1 MNSVTG
7 FLPLVAVKKEM
18 GAHYLEWR
26 QGGRPCRMALRKKEL
41 FIGRRSDSD
50 IVLTD
55 PYVSRR
61 HARLL
66 EQDRAYT
73 VIDLDSTHGTFV
85 NGVRVRERV
94 LEAGDKIR
102 MGPGPSEFNYT
113 GRVEQAGNRTLNL
126 EESVLQLSS
135 VLPPVVSDASELEKI
150 SHILDFQYQWGR
162 TFSADR
168 MLGQL
173 LESALRVSGAERG
186 FLLTFSGRRF
196 DYVVGMDQGGENL
209 SESEFETSRTVV
221 EQVAQQ
227 GEPLLMTEGID
238 QQFAAQESIVNMRL
252 RAVACMPLKWIA
264 GDGDRPA
271 VRGIL
276 YLDSRKA
283 MHMLSGLDQKILNR
297 LAMEA
302 SNVFEKLELIRS
314 LEERKRVQQ
323 ELSLAQVT
331 QRALLPQDLPR
342 SPSFSVHAHSTPT
355 RYVGGDYYDFLGP
368 DSDDLTGVLAD
379 VSGKGVPAALLSSFL
394 QGVLEVGFGSSLS
407 LGEAVSRA
415 NDHLF
420 QKTPSNRFVTLFLF
434 RVKPSGEGEY
444 VSAGHNPA
452 YVCRVATGGIE
463 ELNPCGM
470 ILGAFGNVSYESVS
484 FRLNVGDILV
494 VYSDGVTEAMDP
506 DGEMFGEARL
516 MDVVGEA
523 AASGGAAVQEAI
535 LAAVRSFMGK
545 ASAGDDL
552 TVLVVER
559 LDAGNA

>member
-1 MNSVTG
+1 
-7 FLPLVAVKKEM
+7 M
-18 GAHYLEWR
+18 GPHYLEWR
-26 QGGRPCRMALRKKEL
+26 QRGRPRRMELRKKEL

-66 EQDRAYT
+66 QQNRGYK
-73 VIDLDSTHGTFV
+73 VVDLNSTHGTFV
-85 NGVRVRERV
+85 NGNRVRERV

-102 MGPGPSEFNYT
+102 MGPGPSEFNYM
-113 GRVEQAGNRTLNL
+113 GLVEQAANRTLNL

-135 VLPPVVSDASELEKI
+135 VLPPVASAASELEKI

-186 FLLTFSGRRF
+186 FLLTFSGQKF
-196 DYVVGMDQGGENL
+196 EYVVGMDHGGDPL

-221 EQVAQQ
+221 EQVAKQ

-238 QQFAAQESIVNMRL
+238 RQFAAQESIVNMRL
-252 RAVACMPLKWIA
+252 RAVACMPLKWISD
-264 GDGDRPA
+264 DGDRPA

-297 LAMEA
+297 LALEA

-323 ELSLAQVT
+323 ELSLAQAT
-331 QRALLPQDLPR
+331 QRALLPQDLPH
-342 SPSFSVHAHSTPT
+342 SPSYSVHATSTPT

-394 QGVLEVGFGSSLS
+394 QGVLEVGFGSSSS
-407 LGEAVSRA
+407 LGEAVTRA
-415 NDHLF
+415 NNHLF
-420 QKTPSNRFVTLFLF
+420 LKTPSNRFVTLFLF
-434 RVKPSGEGEY
+434 QVKPSGDGEY

-452 YVCRVATGGIE
+452 YLFRVATGRIE
-463 ELNPCGM
+463 ELAPCGM
-470 ILGAFGNVSYESVS
+470 ILGAFEGVTYESVP
-484 FRLNVGDILV
+484 FRLKPGDILV

-506 DGEMFGEARL
+506 NGEMFGEARL
-516 MDVVGEA
+516 MEVVRNS

-535 LAAVRSFMGK
+535 LEAVRSFMGK
-545 ASAGDDL
+545 ASAYDDL
-552 TVLVVER
+552 TVLVVEK

>member
-1 MNSVTG
+1 
-7 FLPLVAVKKEM
+7 M
-18 GAHYLEWR
+18 GAHCLEWH
-26 QGGRPCRMALRKKEL
+26 QGGRPCRVALRKQEL

-61 HARLL
+61 HARLVR
-66 EQDRAYT
+66 QDRGYK
-73 VIDLDSTHGTFV
+73 VIDLNSTHGTFV
-85 NGVRVRERV
+85 NGNRVLERV

-102 MGPGPSEFNYT
+102 MGPGPSELSYT
-113 GRVEQAGNRTLNL
+113 GPVEQDGHRTLNL
-126 EESVLQLSS
+126 EESVLQLSA
-135 VLPPVVSDASELEKI
+135 VLPPVASAASELEKI
-150 SHILDFQYQWGR
+150 SHILDFQYQWGQ

-186 FLLTFSGRRF
+186 FLLTFSGQNF
-196 DYVVGMDQGGENL
+196 DYVVGMDHRGEHL
-209 SESEFETSRTVV
+209 SESEFNTSRTVV
-221 EQVAQQ
+221 EQVAKR
-227 GEPLLMTEGID
+227 GDSLFMTEGID
-238 QQFAAQESIVNMRL
+238 QEFAAQESIVNMRL
-252 RAVACMPLKWIA
+252 RAVACLPLKWISD
-264 GDGDRPA
+264 DGDRPA

-283 MHMLSGLDQKILNR
+283 MHMLSGLDQKILTR
-297 LAMEA
+297 LALEA
-302 SNVFEKLELIRS
+302 SNVFEKLKLIES

-323 ELSLAQVT
+323 EMSLAQAT
-331 QRALLPQDLPR
+331 QRALLPQNLPDSR
-342 SPSFSVHAHSTPT
+342 SFSVHASSTPT

-368 DSDDLTGVLAD
+368 DSQDLTGVLAD

-407 LGEAVSRA
+407 LGEAVTGA
-415 NDHLF
+415 NNHLF

-434 RVKPSGEGEY
+434 RVKPSGEGAY

-463 ELNPCGM
+463 ELLPCGM
-470 ILGAFGNVSYESVS
+470 ILGAFEDVTYESVP

-506 DGEMFGEARL
+506 NGEMFGESRL
-516 MDVVGEA
+516 VDVVRESA
-523 AASGGAAVQEAI
+523 DSGGAVVQEAI
-535 LAAVRSFMGK
+535 LSAVQSFMGK
-545 ASAGDDL
+545 ASACDDL